1 MLKIIEEHALGVF
14 DQKAIAVLIAAF
26 NKAWQLFLRSGAKF
40 GSDREMTRAREK
52 LAHRIILL
60 GRAGERDK
68 RRLCD
73 DALLHL
79 RD

>member
-1 MLKIIEEHALGVF
+1 MLNMIEEHAPGVF
-14 DQKAIAVLIAAF
+14 DPKSVAVLVAAF
-26 NKAWQLFLRSGAKF
+26 DNAWQQVLRSGAKF

-60 GRAGERDK
+60 ARAGERDK